1 MVRAHEI
8 YSPDPNFLE
17 VKVADRL
24 AQYGAEGYGADYAS
38 RGRMEKIGRI
48 TKWVIA
54 LAALA
59 GIVSGGLIG
68 GAEVYVRQVL
78 LDGEDVDW
86 RESLPYWTVFFV
98 FAGAVSAVEVALLYV
113 LALFGIARVTEHSGL
128 PLSRENERGLFT
140 HSLARAAL
148 EFPNPQVSIYGL
160 DPYARVSNWKLTALN
175 FAYKLKVGV
184 TSFILRVFLR
194 RVAARMAI
202 RGMVPLFAGPLYA
215 AWNAYIVWRIMSEA
229 RLRTMGPFAVDTLI
243 EARFEDSDDLDD
255 TEKDVLLHAAGEMLT
270 RGRDAHPNQVYL
282 ISRLRQTLGHEGDI
296 KLDWGT
302 MHSHLPKLD
311 SDGQTRVLDLLT
323 LSSVIGASIHRE
335 QLALLHSACEACGTD
350 LRSRRRGVPP
360 VRRYARPVRRSTA
373 CGSACRPDRPCP
385 RPRRRR

>member
-1 MVRAHEI
+1 MVRPQEI
-8 YSPDPNFLE
+8 YSPDPNLLE

-24 AQYGAEGYGADYAS
+24 AQRGAEGYGAEHAS
-38 RGRMEKIGRI
+38 RGRMQKIARI
-48 TKWVIA
+48 TKWVIV

-68 GAEVYVRQVL
+68 GAEVYIRQVL

-113 LALFGIARVTEHSGL
+113 LALFGIARITEHSGL
-128 PLSRENERGLFT
+128 PLSRGDERGLFT

-148 EFPNPQVSIYGL
+148 EFPNPQVSIYGI

-184 TSFILRVFLR
+184 SSFILRVFLR

-229 RLRTMGPFAVDTLI
+229 RIRTMGPFAVDNLI
-243 EARFEDSDDLDD
+243 DARFQDADGLDD

-282 ISRLRQTLGHEGDI
+282 INRLCQTLGHEGDI
-296 KLDWGT
+296 ALDWDA
-302 MHSHLPKLD
+302 MRSHLPKLD
-311 SDGQTRVLDLLT
+311 TDGQARVLDLLT
-323 LSSVIGASIHRE
+323 VSSVIGASIHRE
-335 QLALLHSACEACGTD
+335 QQAFLRSACVACGVALREDRVKELHKALKRGHDVGTKD
-350 LRSRRRGVPP
+350 LRATRADVE
-360 VRRYARPVRRSTA
+360 ST
-373 CGSACRPDRPCP
+373 
-385 RPRRRR
+385 